1 MAASIN
7 GLLFQSRSCLH
18 REGAET
24 WRAIART
31 MLLNGTGEANDEGQ
45 SWLRK
50 FGQDDKWNFCL
61 TTGTLVPANQE
72 RQ

>member
-1 MAASIN
+1 MQRAGAARN
-7 GLLFQSRSCLH
+7 LY
-18 REGAET
+18 
-24 WRAIART
+24 
-31 MLLNGTGEANDEGQ
+31 Q

-61 TTGTLVPANQE
+61 TTGTLAPANQE